1 MDINGFHGHLQSS
14 PDRAG
19 NYNGVLSPKSK
30 RNKKYD
36 MFNRPELTGS
46 VFSKKRNNT

>member
-1 MDINGFHGHLQSS
+1 MQNS
-14 PDRAG
+14 PDRTT
-19 NYNGVLSPKSK
+19 NFNGVLSPRSK

-46 VFSKKRNNT
+46 VFSKKRNNTQYDRNDYE